1 MKLFC
6 FTVLSILVLVALAG
20 CQMSKPYVMEMDRV
34 DQKMEG
40 NRGYLKGT
48 PPPAEDRSNLK
59 RPFIAVDID
68 LPSTAPEKEA
78 TMVREEPPVKKKAM
92 REEEVK

>member
-1 MKLFC
+1 MRNFYIAGLAA
-6 FTVLSILVLVALAG
+6 VMALAFAG
-20 CQMSKPYVMEMDRV
+20 CEGVSAPYVMKMDRV
-34 DQKMEG
+34 DQNVSSG

-68 LPSTAPEKEA
+68 LPDA
-78 TMVREEPPVKKKAM
+78 TK
-92 REEEVK
+92 